1 MKPPYHVVSTMK
13 TDSNRTPKTFFDYIQ
28 KTFKVKF
35 KIDVAADKKNALCK
49 KFIDKKEN
57 ALENTW
63 DRLAWCNPPYS
74 QAYEFVERC
83 SKNAL
88 MDYGSTFVLLAARTD
103 RDWWH
108 EFAPHAKY
116 IVYIK
121 GRIKFSN
128 AKAGAPFPS
137 VILVFK
143 KHFIGTTK
151 NIYLQPTPYE
161 RGFKR
166 GKPDADTIST

>member
-1 MKPPYHVVSTMK
+1 MKPYHVVSTMK

-49 KFIDKKEN
+49 RFIDKEKDTLN
-57 ALENTW
+57 SDWTK
-63 DRLAWCNPPYS
+63 LAWCNPPYS
-74 QAYEFVERC
+74 LAREFVERC
-83 SKNAL
+83 YDNSLAGKA
-88 MDYGSTFVLLAARTD
+88 STFMLLAARTD

-108 EFAPHAKY
+108 DCAKHAKY

-143 KHFIGTTK
+143 KNFIGPTK